1 LFKRAGRLLRKE
13 VSKMGFTTE
22 ELMELQNEVE
32 AEGGFPPADESS
44 EGSDV
49 VKVIPDGSEKDET
62 KDKVDEKKAEDKV
75 VKPVEGDVKKPLEKE
90 GEVDETYE
98 LRESNRKLQAKLERV
113 SSEYERLNKV
123 LKDKGLVDEEDEK
136 GRKDQEDAARAS
148 YNARMEKLSEIVE
161 VMAVNPKY
169 EDVTE
174 VCSQKNFDDMFSAMA
189 RFYVSKQGG
198 DFDETLTQVEKQV
211 WSLPN
216 PYKYMY
222 DMVKK
227 YHPSYVK
234 DEGVKDSKKDDKV
247 EGKGEKKEP
256 APAAPSLQDL
266 PGGDGK
272 GESGGWTDERITN
285 LDEDELFEFKKEHPK
300 IYASYLRGELK

>member
-1 LFKRAGRLLRKE
+1 LVKRAGKLLRKE

-49 VKVIPDGSEKDET
+49 VKVIPDGSEKDAT
-62 KDKVDEKKAEDKV
+62 KDKVDDKKDE
-75 VKPVEGDVKKPLEKE
+75 VKPIEGLDKKPLEKE

-98 LRESNRKLQAKLERV
+98 LRESNRKLQAKLEKV

-123 LKDKGLVDEEDEK
+123 LKDKGLVDEDDEK
-136 GRKDQEDAARAS
+136 SRKDQEDAAKAS

-161 VMAVNPKY
+161 VMAVNPKF

-222 DMVKK
+222 DMIKK

-234 DEGVKDSKKDDKV
+234 DEVKVDSKKDDKV
-247 EGKGEKKEP
+247 EGKDDKKEP
-256 APAAPSLQDL
+256 AKAAPSLQDL

-272 GESGGWTDERITN
+272 GEQGGWTDERITN
-285 LDEDELFEFKKEHPK
+285 LEEDELAEFKKDHPK
-300 IYASYLRGELK
+300 IYASYLRNELK